1 MTTDRTT
8 SQEVTNVTGAKL
20 TTSVI
25 LFPTVEDVLSVLS
38 RAVAREKRTE
48 QYCYV
53 SPSDAVRNAIF
64 RFTE

>member
-1 MTTDRTT
+1 MR
-8 SQEVTNVTGAKL
+8 SRVVAQEVTNITGTRL

-25 LFPTVEDVLSVLS
+25 TYPTSEDVLGVLA
-38 RAVAREKRTE
+38 RAVAREKQTE

-64 RFTE
+64 RFAE

>member
-1 MTTDRTT
+1 MRSRVV
-8 SQEVTNVTGAKL
+8 SQEVTNVTGAKI

-25 LFPTVEDVLSVLS
+25 TYPTAEDILSVLA
-38 RAVAREKRTE
+38 RAVAREKQTD

-53 SPSDAVRNAIF
+53 SPSVAVRNAIF